1 MTDALIHLRVPA
13 ALKGRWIRASR
24 AAGMRLTDWIVHS
37 VEAAMAAHTIR
48 ITIPDTLRFADLQ
61 LRREPDGDLSFETAP
76 LELIAEASGD
86 EVREMM
92 RAGEDG
98 ISLVITNWY
107 HAARARGEPPD
118 PVAEDLAAEIL
129 AEAAAGQHVSLPPGR
144 A

>member
-1 MTDALIHLRVPA
+1 MPDALIHLRVPA
-13 ALKGRWIRASR
+13 ARKGRWVRASR
-24 AAGMRLTDWIVHS
+24 AAGMRLTDWIVHN
-37 VEAAMAAHTIR
+37 VEAAMAAQTLR
-48 ITIPDTLRFADLQ
+48 ITIPDNLRFADLR

-76 LELIAEASGD
+76 LEQIAASSGD
-86 EVREMM
+86 EVRELM

-129 AEAAAGQHVSLPPGR
+129 AEDAAGQRVSLPPGR